1 MEDTKQSADHSTVVL
16 VNADI
21 APTVS
26 RPSVKRKAE
35 TKNAAQ
41 LRSGCDSDQKS
52 AYQRAYDG
60 VTFTPVAVSTGRP
73 GTPHCFFKSS
83 FQVTLPDTIIDTA
96 DESTATPRTAI
107 SKMRVHQHANGL
119 CVVCLDD
126 EIDSI
131 TEMNGNEDC
140 RVEFTVSEIP
150 DLSLAQKRK
159 RGAKQ
164 LRGKKHSTA
173 ESDLDVGSV
182 LPTTTLCEIVK
193 TTKSTTDT
201 MPTAAT
207 PTTRSTIAIPC
218 CVFGS
223 VLELNHGI
231 TPSLLQSDPLLKGY
245 LAIVLPAGTF
255 PPAPLPPSPELD
267 K

>member
-1 MEDTKQSADHSTVVL
+1 MDEDANQSADHVSTV

-21 APTVS
+21 VPTVS
-26 RPSVKRKAE
+26 RRSVKRTAE

-41 LRSGCDSDQKS
+41 RGCCDQKS

-60 VTFTPVAVSTGRP
+60 VTFAPVASTGRP

-83 FQVTLPDTIIDTA
+83 FRVTLLPDIIHTV
-96 DESTATPRTAI
+96 DESTTAATPRTVV

-126 EIDSI
+126 EFDSI
-131 TEMNGNEDC
+131 AEINDC
-140 RVEFTVSEIP
+140 RVQFEVSEIP

-164 LRGKKHSTA
+164 LRGKHST
-173 ESDLDVGSV
+173 SNLDDGTV
-182 LPTTTLCEIVK
+182 LPTTTLCEIITPANSSV
-193 TTKSTTDT
+193 TSDT
-201 MPTAAT
+201 VP
-207 PTTRSTIAIPC
+207 TIATSTSHSTVAVPC

-223 VLELNHGI
+223 VLELNHGV
-231 TPSLLQSDPLLKGY
+231 TPRLLQSDPLLKGY

-255 PPAPLPPSPELD
+255 PPPSP
-267 K
+267 

>member
-1 MEDTKQSADHSTVVL
+1 MNEDANQSADQGSAV

-21 APTVS
+21 VPMVS
-26 RPSVKRKAE
+26 RSVKRKAE
-35 TKNAAQ
+35 IKNVA
-41 LRSGCDSDQKS
+41 RGGGGQKS
-52 AYQRAYDG
+52 AYQRAYEG
-60 VTFTPVAVSTGRP
+60 VTFAPMESTGRP

-83 FQVTLPDTIIDTA
+83 FRVTLPDTVDNA
-96 DESTATPRTAI
+96 DESTATAATATPRLVV

-119 CVVCLDD
+119 CVVCLDSD

-131 TEMNGNEDC
+131 NFGNDC
-140 RVEFTVSEIP
+140 RSVQFTVSEIP

-159 RGAKQ
+159 RGAQQ
-164 LRGKKHSTA
+164 LRGKHSK
-173 ESDLDVGSV
+173 SDVDVGTV
-182 LPTTTLCEIVK
+182 LPTTTLCEIVTPAK
-193 TTKSTTDT
+193 CTTDT
-201 MPTAAT
+201 V
-207 PTTRSTIAIPC
+207 PTTATTTQSTIAVPC

-245 LAIVLPAGTF
+245 LAIILPAGTF
-255 PPAPLPPSPELD
+255 PPPPPPPELD